1 MINITYKNNI
11 CFLSEKEWKHNI
23 KCYLNKI
30 KSTKV
35 GNLLIEKLN
44 YFIKEKGQTIEIIN
58 YSQTKSFQ
66 YPHYYSNKNYH
77 MIVIP
82 DTPYFIE
89 VEVLNKELVKDIDFI
104 IFKKLIDC
112 KEIDEKINSDL
123 IKSFSKFK
131 FQPICVILFHE
142 LVHCLRYLYG
152 CNSNLEEESTIYG
165 ITNNILKIKQVEI
178 TENKFRQELNLEPR
192 LSHDSRDICIYHN
205 GLTTS
210 KYCKEEIKKMFLSY
224 KI

>member
-58 YSQTKSFQ
+58 YSQIKSFQ